1 MQKAAHANRELV
13 FSVGGHL
20 PSHGKSLLDLIW
32 NRSKCTHQN
41 FVDMFLRRD
50 VEALGKSRT
59 DKPRGPSAVT
69 VTSRNQHFRCMPAS
83 IAGWT
88 IHLLFLT
95 VCGTNQ
101 REYLLRRAPSRSRF
115 RKRVYRF
122 GPTRV
127 FSSRYLKSLHLEDF
141 SQASAMPGCR
151 RRVVP
156 LPRTVSSS
164 HSGRIAA
171 RTIRPYKQY

>member
-1 MQKAAHANRELV
+1 MRTVSWFFLSAATYQATGRASWTL
-13 FSVGGHL
+13 
-20 PSHGKSLLDLIW
+20 W

-59 DKPRGPSAVT
+59 DKPSGPFRRHRYEQEAT
-69 VTSRNQHFRCMPAS
+69 QHFRCPPAS
-83 IAGWT
+83 IVGWT

-156 LPRTVSSS
+156 LPRTVSSR
-164 HSGRIAA
+164 HSVRIAA
-171 RTIRPYKQY
+171 PTIRPYKQY

>member
-20 PSHGKSLLDLIW
+20 PRASWTLSRS
-32 NRSKCTHQN
+32 RSKCTHQN
-41 FVDMFLRRD
+41 FVNMFLRCD

-59 DKPRGPSAVT
+59 DKPSGPFRRHRYEQEAT
-69 VTSRNQHFRCMPAS
+69 QHFRCMPS

-101 REYLLRRAPSRSRF
+101 REYLLGRAPSRSRF

-156 LPRTVSSS
+156 LPRTVSSR
-164 HSGRIAA
+164 HSRRIAA
-171 RTIRPYKQY
+171 RTIRSYKQY